1 MSRKPLPNS
10 GRRRFRLLPILI
22 GLFAVT
28 YLIVIVGLP
37 VGAIFYNAFAEGRE
51 AFMDALRDDETQ
63 HALKLTVMVCLAVVP
78 LNAIFGLAAAWV
90 LARHRFM
97 GRSALAALVN
107 LPLALAPTIAG
118 LLIVLVYS
126 PSLGLLRWPINTAND
141 WLHAHPDW
149 QQRLHFDDVQIV
161 FAFPGLFLATLL
173 VTVPLV
179 ALEVLPSLEQLDP
192 TEAQAAR
199 TLGATGWQTFW
210 RVTLPAIR
218 WSVLYGVVLCTAK
231 AAGEFGAVSGVSGR
245 LIGETNT
252 LTLHIERSYA
262 EWENTKAFAS
272 ATLLTALS
280 VGTLIVNL
288 LLTRGHAKR
297 SAS

>member
-1 MSRKPLPNS
+1 MSRKPLSNPA
-10 GRRRFRLLPILI
+10 RRRSRLLPIVI
-22 GLFAVT
+22 GLFAVG
-28 YLIVIVGLP
+28 YLVVIVGLP

-51 AFMDALRDDETQ
+51 AFMDALRDEETQ
-63 HALKLTVMVCLAVVP
+63 HALKLTVTVCAAVVP
-78 LNAIFGLAAAWV
+78 LNTIFGLAAAWV
-90 LARHRFM
+90 LARHHFI

-126 PSLGLLRWPINTAND
+126 PSIGLLHGPVEASG
-141 WLHAHPDW
+141 AK
-149 QQRLHFDDVQIV
+149 IV
-161 FAFPGLFLATLL
+161 FAWPGLVLATLL

-192 TEAQAAR
+192 TDAQAAR

-218 WSVLYGVVLCTAK
+218 WSVLYGIVLCTAK

-272 ATLLTALS
+272 ATLLAALA
-280 VGTLIVNL
+280 VGTLVVNL

-297 SAS
+297 SAA